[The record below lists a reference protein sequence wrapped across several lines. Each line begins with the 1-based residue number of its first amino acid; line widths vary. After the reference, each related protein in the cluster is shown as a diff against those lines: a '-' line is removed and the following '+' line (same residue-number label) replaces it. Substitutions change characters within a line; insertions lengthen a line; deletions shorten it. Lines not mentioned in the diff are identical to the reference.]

1 MLTPYVYIREHP
13 GYTHWKENRNEELIE
28 KKKAALD
35 AEAKRLQ
42 THDIS
47 DADSSDDDSSHN
59 SSVATGG
66 NKSKANHMYIV
77 HILHVIYCRCVYLN
91 K

>member
-13 GYTHWKENRNEELIE
+13 GYTHWKENRNEERIE

-35 AEAKRLQ
+35 TEAKRLQ
-42 THDIS
+42 TLDIS
-47 DADSSDDDSSHN
+47 DANSSDDDSDSN
-59 SSVATGG
+59 SSVANDG
-66 NKSKANHMYIV
+66 NKSKTNYMYIV